1 MKNLILASNN
11 AHKVKEIKQILTDY
25 NILTLKEVNFTEDII
40 EDGDSFEENA
50 LIKARTIAEFSGK
63 VAIADDS
70 GLSVDKLNGHPGV
83 RSARYSPEQTDE
95 KNIEK
100 VLAELAGEQS
110 KAKFVSVIAMVTP
123 EGKEFIFRGECEGE
137 IILEKRG
144 TNGFGYDPIFY
155 VPELNKT
162 FAEISSDEKNAI
174 SHRKKSLEKFS
185 KFLKEQDNEN

>member
-50 LIKARTIAEFSGK
+50 LIKA
-63 VAIADDS
+63 AIADDS
-70 GLSVDKLNGHPGV
+70 GLSVDKLNGRPGV
-83 RSARYSPEQTDE
+83 YSARYSPEQTDE

-100 VLAELAGEQS
+100 VLTELAGEQS

-123 EGKEFIFRGECEGE
+123 EGDEFTFRGECEGE
-137 IILEKRG
+137 IIFEKRG

-162 FAEISSDEKNAI
+162 FAEISSNEKNAI
-174 SHRKKSLEKFS
+174 SHRKKSLEKFA

>member
-1 MKNLILASNN
+1 MKDLILASNN

-50 LIKARTIAEFSGK
+50 LIKARTIAKYSGK
-63 VAIADDS
+63 AAIADDS
-70 GLSVDKLNGHPGV
+70 GLSVDKLNGRPGV
-83 RSARYSPEQTDE
+83 YSARYSPEQTDE

-100 VLAELAGEQS
+100 VLTELAGEQS

-123 EGKEFIFRGECEGE
+123 EGDEFTFRGECEGE

-174 SHRKKSLEKFS
+174 SHRKKSLEKFA

>member
-1 MKNLILASNN
+1 MKDLILASNN
-11 AHKVKEIKQILTDY
+11 AHKVEEIKQILTDY
-25 NILTLKEVNFTEDII
+25 NILTLKDIDFTEDII
-40 EDGDSFEENA
+40 EDGESFEENA

-83 RSARYSPEQTDE
+83 RSARYSPEQTDK

-123 EGKEFIFRGECEGE
+123 EGKEFTFRGECEGE

-174 SHRKKSLEKFS
+174 SHRKKSLEKFT
-185 KFLKEQDNEN
+185 KFLKEQNNEN